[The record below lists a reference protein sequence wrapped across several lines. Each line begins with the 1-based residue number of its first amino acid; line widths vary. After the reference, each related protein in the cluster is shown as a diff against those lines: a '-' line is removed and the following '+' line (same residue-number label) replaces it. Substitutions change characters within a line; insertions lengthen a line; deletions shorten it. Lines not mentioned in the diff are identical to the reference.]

1 MRLLLLLALL
11 LPLCGPGRAAAV
23 ARGAR
28 PKAGAVGG
36 DENATG
42 WSGPEVRVVRQPN
55 GAVAWQING
64 HQNVQPQFFK
74 VALTH
79 DPHAKD
85 NWSDVDYELQLACKA
100 AVPVV
105 SFYINE
111 ANVSKYGNTEAG
123 SSWSLFSRSFD
134 PSTEAMFARVETICP
149 DAYLW
154 PNIDAWLPPKSC
166 GATPLDNVTLRVS
179 TTGSHYVDYSNFNN
193 APNSAWLDCASGHL
207 SRFMAL
213 LDGRF
218 PGKIWGVQVSNLV
231 TTEWF
236 LPGSCTSGSAC
247 FELGD
252 YANSTRDAYCAS
264 IGQTH
269 WDDDGCEIPT
279 PAERI
284 NGVAGSAG
292 AGLLATSNSAR
303 FAAFLATRT
312 ADAIAAL
319 ARVTKVASNG
329 KAFFATYYGYIL
341 ELSGCRL
348 PATGHFAVSRLLA
361 EPAVDGI
368 ISPYMYEDSVR
379 LPGGAL
385 LPHGVFDSP
394 SLRNKLYIIE
404 DDSRT
409 ALCFKRTTMNESIPD
424 AWCLGY
430 RQDSFFA
437 TRNLLLR
444 NLVTT
449 SLHFAG
455 SCE

>member
-1 MRLLLLLALL
+1 MLLQAGLLAAATTAMRTWSLL
-11 LPLCGPGRAAAV
+11 FV
-23 ARGAR
+23 ALLSAR
-28 PKAGAVGG
+28 PHCDAVR
-36 DENATG
+36 EARLSWPAVNNATE
-42 WSGPEVRVVRQPN
+42 WSGPEVRVVRQEN
-55 GAVAWQING
+55 GAVAWQIDG
-64 HQNVQPQFFK
+64 HHNVQPQFFK

-105 SFYINE
+105 SFYINQ

-123 SSWSLFSRSFD
+123 SSWSLFTRSFD
-134 PSTEAMFARVETICP
+134 ASTEAMFARVERICP

-154 PNIDAWLPPKSC
+154 PNIDAWLPPTSC
-166 GATPLDNVTLRVS
+166 GAPLDNVTLRVS
-179 TTGSHYVDYSNFNN
+179 TTGKDYVDYSNFNN

-236 LPGSCTSGSAC
+236 LPGSCSSGSAC

-252 YANSTRDAYCAS
+252 YSNSTRDAYCAS

-269 WDDDGCEIPT
+269 AADGCEIPS

-284 NGVAGSAG
+284 NGIAGAAG

-312 ADAIAAL
+312 ADAIATL
-319 ARVTKVASNG
+319 ARVTKAASNG
-329 KAFFATYYGYIL
+329 KA
-341 ELSGCRL
+341 
-348 PATGHFAVSRLLA
+348 
-361 EPAVDGI
+361 
-368 ISPYMYEDSVR
+368 
-379 LPGGAL
+379 
-385 LPHGVFDSP
+385 
-394 SLRNKLYIIE
+394 
-404 DDSRT
+404 
-409 ALCFKRTTMNESIPD
+409 
-424 AWCLGY
+424 
-430 RQDSFFA
+430 
-437 TRNLLLR
+437 
-444 NLVTT
+444 
-449 SLHFAG
+449 
-455 SCE
+455 

>member
-1 MRLLLLLALL
+1 MLLQAGLLAAATTAMRTWSLL
-11 LPLCGPGRAAAV
+11 FV
-23 ARGAR
+23 ALLSAR
-28 PKAGAVGG
+28 PHCDAVR
-36 DENATG
+36 EARLSWAPAVNNATE
-42 WSGPEVRVVRQPN
+42 WSGPEVRVVRQEN
-55 GAVAWQING
+55 GAVAWQIDG
-64 HQNVQPQFFK
+64 HHNVQPQFFK

-105 SFYINE
+105 SFYINQ

-123 SSWSLFSRSFD
+123 SSWSLFTRSFD
-134 PSTEAMFARVETICP
+134 ASTEAMFARVERICP

-154 PNIDAWLPPKSC
+154 PNIDAWLPPTSC
-166 GATPLDNVTLRVS
+166 GAPLDNVTLRVS
-179 TTGSHYVDYSNFNN
+179 TTGKDYVDYSNFNN

-236 LPGSCTSGSAC
+236 LPGSCSSGSAC

-252 YANSTRDAYCAS
+252 YSNSTRDAYCAS

-269 WDDDGCEIPT
+269 AADGCEIPS

-284 NGVAGSAG
+284 NGIAGAAG

-312 ADAIAAL
+312 ADAIATL
-319 ARVTKVASNG
+319 ARVTKAASNG
-329 KAFFATYYGYIL
+329 KA
-341 ELSGCRL
+341 
-348 PATGHFAVSRLLA
+348 
-361 EPAVDGI
+361 
-368 ISPYMYEDSVR
+368 
-379 LPGGAL
+379 
-385 LPHGVFDSP
+385 
-394 SLRNKLYIIE
+394 
-404 DDSRT
+404 
-409 ALCFKRTTMNESIPD
+409 
-424 AWCLGY
+424 
-430 RQDSFFA
+430 
-437 TRNLLLR
+437 
-444 NLVTT
+444 
-449 SLHFAG
+449 
-455 SCE
+455 